1 MTSRSSKIAAA
12 ALGATAAAGA
22 PAIAAATTYIVRPG
36 DTLSEIAVRHGS
48 SVQALIQAN
57 NLHDANL
64 IRVGQLLQIPDTS
77 AGLPGYTRAAGDAE
91 TYTVRAGDG
100 LFKIARAYGVDP
112 TTLARANGIGVNA
125 TLARGAVLHIPGRLA
140 RANAL
145 LTHTAQEVGVDP
157 RLVRAVAW
165 MESGWQQGVVSP
177 TGAVGMMQIEPYT
190 GDWVSRYLA
199 GRQLDL
205 HVAADN
211 VLAGCLLLN
220 HLLQIHHGD
229 SNAALAAY
237 YQGDNSIAR
246 HGLYDDTKQYQHVV
260 GGLMRRE

>member
-1 MTSRSSKIAAA
+1 MTTRSKLAAA

-22 PAIAAATTYIVRPG
+22 PALVAATTYIVRPG
-36 DTLSEIAVRHGS
+36 DTLSEIAVRHGT
-48 SVQALIQAN
+48 SVQALVQAN

-64 IRVGQLLQIPDTS
+64 IRVGQLLHIPDTS
-77 AGLPGYTRAAGDAE
+77 VGLPGFTTSASDVD

-100 LFKIARAYGVDP
+100 LFRIARAYGVDP
-112 TTLARANGIGVNA
+112 TALARANGIGVNA
-125 TLARGAVLHIPGRLA
+125 LLARGAVLHVPGRLA

-177 TGAVGMMQIEPYT
+177 TGAVGMMQVEPYT
-190 GDWVSRYLA
+190 GDWISKYLA
-199 GRQLDL
+199 SRQLDL

-211 VLAGCLLLN
+211 VLAGCLLLH
-220 HLLQIHHGD
+220 HLLQLHGGD
-229 SNAALAAY
+229 LNAALAAY
-237 YQGDNSIAR
+237 YQGDSSIAR
-246 HGLYDDTKQYQHVV
+246 HGMYDDTKQYQRVV
-260 GGLMRRE
+260 GALMRHE